1 MKLTYR
7 GIQYQEADR
16 NSSSAIVAIQNQEL
30 IYRGNSLKARI
41 KPKFPW
47 LNYIK
52 QLFRQSE
59 SKPVFD
65 PITFWYAHKKKFLDS
80 CWFADDVEKL
90 DRAWDLTLAMETKSL
105 KSKQNKL
112 KYRGVTYYK

>member
-7 GIQYQEADR
+7 GVQYQEEDHNFSDLA
-16 NSSSAIVAIQNQEL
+16 AIQNQL
-30 IYRGNSLKARI
+30 IYRGNSVKARI
-41 KPKFPW
+41 EPKFPW

-65 PITFWYAHKKKFLDS
+65 PITFWYAHKRKFIES

-90 DRAWDLTLAMETKSL
+90 DRAWDLTLQIEKAKTLRQQKTKF
-105 KSKQNKL
+105 
-112 KYRGVTYYK
+112 KYRGVTYYR

>member
-16 NSSSAIVAIQNQEL
+16 NSSNSAVAIQNQL
-30 IYRGNSLKARI
+30 IYRGNSVKVKI
-41 KPKFPW
+41 KPKFAW

-52 QLFRQSE
+52 QLFRQSK

-65 PITFWYAHKKKFLDS
+65 PITFWYAHK
-80 CWFADDVEKL
+80 
-90 DRAWDLTLAMETKSL
+90 
-105 KSKQNKL
+105 
-112 KYRGVTYYK
+112 